1 VSAPLFMTGY
11 VMAAAALALW
21 ADLRFPSA
29 RPRGWARM
37 GVVVAATLGA
47 DQLCIALAGYAPP
60 LVRVM
65 AVALP
70 AIVCTLLVCIG
81 LLRLMRSAMPA

>member
-1 VSAPLFMTGY
+1 MSTPLFMAVYLLG
-11 VMAAAALALW
+11 AAALALW
-21 ADLRFPSA
+21 ADLRFPAA
-29 RPRGWARM
+29 RPRGWGWM
-37 GVVVAATLGA
+37 GVAVAATLGA
-47 DQLCIALAGYAPP
+47 DQLCIALAGNAPP

-70 AIVCTLLVCIG
+70 AIVCTLLVCIW